1 MRRLAHDAEEDLHA
15 GWICRGE
22 DKPRPAIREQRVFRS
37 LSHNDRRDRGK
48 EDGHADDR
56 DVTLM
61 LWDLYGED
69 ELQRVRDSYLRGSSG
84 YILVM
89 DGTRR
94 TTLDTAFALQK
105 VAANVVGAVPFIS
118 IINKADIRSEWEIDE
133 RSIEQ
138 LRERDWTVLF
148 GSAKLGQGVEELFA
162 LLATRMVNASLPPGV
177 RS

>member
-1 MRRLAHDAEEDLHA
+1 MMQKKICMLGGFAVGKTSLVRRFVSN
-15 GWICRGE
+15 
-22 DKPRPAIREQRVFRS
+22 VFS
-37 LSHNDRRDRGK
+37 DHYHTTIGVTVEK
-48 EDGHADDR
+48 KTVTVDDR

>member
-1 MRRLAHDAEEDLHA
+1 MMQKKICMLGGFAVGKTSLVRRFVSN
-15 GWICRGE
+15 
-22 DKPRPAIREQRVFRS
+22 VFS
-37 LSHNDRRDRGK
+37 DHYHTTIGVTVEK
-48 EDGHADDR
+48 KTVTVDDR

-148 GSAKLGQGVEELFA
+148 GSAKLGQGVEELFT
-162 LLATRMVNASLPPGV
+162 LLATRMVKASLPPGV